1 MIRFFIAAAL
11 CAQSVHAAGDPAA
24 GKQAFLKCASC
35 HQLGSPRSGFGP
47 HLHGII
53 GRPAA
58 AATDFKHSEA
68 MRGSHIVWTED
79 ALRAFLKAPSKVVP
93 GNAMR
98 FTGIGSDREIDDLL
112 AYLRTAR

>member
-1 MIRFFIAAAL
+1 MATVCMSTAY
-11 CAQSVHAAGDPAA
+11 AAGDPAA

-58 AATDFKHSEA
+58 AATDFKYSEA
-68 MRGSHIVWTED
+68 MRGSRIVWTED
-79 ALRAFLKAPSKVVP
+79 ALRAFLKAPGKVVP

-112 AYLRTAR
+112 AYLRAAR

>member
-1 MIRFFIAAAL
+1 MNRFFIAAAL
-11 CAQSVHAAGDPAA
+11 CIPAACAAGDPAA
-24 GKQAFLKCASC
+24 GRQAFAKCASC

-47 HLHGII
+47 HLHGIV

-58 AATDFKHSEA
+58 AATDFRYSEA
-68 MRGSHIVWTED
+68 MRGSGIVWTED
-79 ALRAFLKAPSKVVP
+79 ALRAFLKAPGKVVP

-112 AYLRTAR
+112 AYLRTTR